1 MLMTAALV
9 IPASSASAAAAP
21 EDPGR
26 IVGDLTGRCLDADG
40 GGQKGRN
47 GAIAQLW
54 DCNSNSWQQWVMTGD
69 GHIKSRYD
77 GRCLDADGGGL
88 HAQNGAII
96 QLWDC
101 NNNAW
106 QKWAVGAD
114 RKIRS
119 VFNNRCLD
127 ADRNSTK
134 SQQGALLQLWD
145 CNSNA
150 WQSWP
155 NSLFRLGSGQQLA
168 PGDALVNG
176 STQLEMQTDGNLV
189 VYGAG
194 HVAVWAT
201 QTNQAGSTL
210 EMQTDGNLVVYA
222 PGHVAV
228 WATGTTQ
235 AGSSLDM
242 QSDNN
247 LVVYAPGR
255 VAVWGSAQAGGRQQI
270 AQDILNN
277 PNVTLAVLHAS
288 GNADNAYARSNIVTT
303 AGGGPAA
310 RSSYDADG
318 PSGLAPAPGGTVMLS
333 TAMLSGLRQ
342 LGAEGALRVS
352 EIAGA
357 QHSNNSQ
364 HYNGRAFDLD
374 QYGGRARS
382 TLVTRCQQLGAS
394 LAQDEGNHV
403 HCQWLS

>member
-1 MLMTAALV
+1 M
-9 IPASSASAAAAP
+9 
-21 EDPGR
+21 
-26 IVGDLTGRCLDADG
+26 DADG
-40 GGQKGRN
+40 GGLKGRN

-101 NNNAW
+101 NSNAW
-106 QKWAVGAD
+106 QKWTVGAD

-127 ADRNSTK
+127 ADRNGTR

-150 WQSWP
+150 WQTWP

-189 VYGAG
+189 VFGLN

-201 QTNQAGSTL
+201 GTNQAGSTL

-228 WATGTTQ
+228 WATGTNQ

-247 LVVYAPGR
+247 LVVFAPGR
-255 VAVWGSAQAGGRQQI
+255 AVMWASAQTGGRQQI
-270 AQDILNN
+270 AQEILNN
-277 PNVTLAVLHAS
+277 SRITLAVAHAS
-288 GNADNAYARSNIVTT
+288 GISDSAYARSNIVST
-303 AGGGPAA
+303 AGGGAA
-310 RSSYDADG
+310 VRSSYDADG
-318 PSGLAPAPGGTVMLS
+318 SGGYPAAPGGTVLLS

-342 LGAEGALRVS
+342 LGVEGAMRVS
-352 EIAGA
+352 EIAGG
-357 QHSNNSQ
+357 QHTGNSQ
-364 HYNGRAFDLD
+364 HYYGRAFDLD
-374 QYGGRARS
+374 QYGGRAKS
-382 TLVTRCQQLGAS
+382 ALISRCQQLGAN
-394 LAQDEGNHV
+394 LAQDEGTHV
-403 HCQWLS
+403 HCQWPS